1 MKKEEQRQKECKTKE
16 GNNCYHSKIY
26 TKVDGQVCLF
36 EISMGYYFHTM
47 LLDASASKKR
57 ILKAENRH

>member
-1 MKKEEQRQKECKTKE
+1 MKE

-26 TKVDGQVCLF
+26 TKVDGKVCLF

-47 LLDASASKKR
+47 LLDASAWKKR
-57 ILKAENRH
+57 IPKAENRH